1 MPSAA
6 IRNFAN
12 NTSTGSGQWITVRQL
27 NDGFDRATL
36 TILDDALCIAYAELD
51 PKLELMRVDCLFCGQ
66 TKLHLREQPK
76 LSSSDNPT

>member
-1 MPSAA
+1 MKPVTTAQYLPNKTINSEPV
-6 IRNFAN
+6 
-12 NTSTGSGQWITVRQL
+12 TVRQL

-76 LSSSDNPT
+76 LGSSDNPT